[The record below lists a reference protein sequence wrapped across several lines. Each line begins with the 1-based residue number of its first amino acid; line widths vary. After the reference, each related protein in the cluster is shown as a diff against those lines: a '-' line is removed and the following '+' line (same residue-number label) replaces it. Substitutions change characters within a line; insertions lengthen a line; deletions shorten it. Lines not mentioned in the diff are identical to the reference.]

1 MPAVFTVFV
10 QLVTWLLVLV
20 VIFSIVYFLAV
31 FAAELYVICAP
42 RRASKGKDKE
52 YAGKTDKAIDVAMNP
67 MFTSAA
73 LARRRSTMAPAA
85 DGARGCLRARE
96 PCVLDGASCCCV
108 ELRCGVLSTRLQVL
122 CPCLRLLRVCM
133 SARCLPVSNP
143 YVDVSMRYV
152 IVGRIGRKC
161 VGREHATVF

>member
-108 ELRCGVLSTRLQVL
+108 ELRCGVLSSRLQLL
-122 CPCLRLLRVCM
+122 CPCLRLLCVCM
-133 SARCLPVSNP
+133 SARRLLVSSP
-143 YVDVSMRYV
+143 YVDVSMR
-152 IVGRIGRKC
+152 
-161 VGREHATVF
+161 